1 MNSMSSIKLLFL
13 RLLLMVT
20 GIIFVVVAIATT
32 LYSVNNLKRLKEN
45 GIKTDVV
52 ISKMEKRRLPEDTR
66 YKVFTTFV
74 DKNGT
79 EITTELKFSFT
90 SMYVGKEMEIYYDPS
105 NPSKIAIES
114 TLSQYGF
121 LYIFGGVGLLLLII
135 GFILKLNSSKRGL

>member
-1 MNSMSSIKLLFL
+1 MNSMTFIKLVFL

-20 GIIFVVVAIATT
+20 GVIFVIVAIAFTISS
-32 LYSVNNLKRLKEN
+32 LNNLKNLKEN
-45 GIKTDVV
+45 GIKTEVV
-52 ISKMEKRRLPEDTR
+52 VSKMEKRRLPEDTR

-79 EITTELKFSFT
+79 EITAELKYTFT

-105 NPSKIAIES
+105 NPTKIAIES

-121 LYIFGGVGLLLLII
+121 LYIFGGIGLLLLII
-135 GFILKLNSSKRGL
+135 GFILQLKIKNK

>member
-1 MNSMSSIKLLFL
+1 MDSMTYIKLIFL
-13 RLLLMVT
+13 RVLLMVA
-20 GIIFVVVAIATT
+20 GVIFVVIGISFTI
-32 LYSVNNLKRLKEN
+32 YSVNNLKRLKEN

-79 EITTELKFSFT
+79 EITTELKYSFT
-90 SMYVGKEMEIYYDPS
+90 SMYVGKEIEIYYDPS
-105 NPSKIAIES
+105 NPSKIAIEN

-135 GFILKLNSSKRGL
+135 GFILKLNSSKGVS